1 MRSGNA
7 AVCAAGREGNY
18 IWSASR
24 MIFGGVEENI
34 PRPFGHRKR
43 RARSRREYRN
53 AESHERFEFDARP
66 RPRCGANTGAGTIV
80 STPGTLRRLGARCGK
95 WDKWRK
101 NRTQHPFAREQKV
114 VRRGRAGNARL
125 HRPHGPY
132 TRPTDRV
139 DKIRRR
145 AREIRDRTRWTRANI
160 DVACRA
166 RLPGFQGKN
175 RGECDRRV
183 GRRTG
188 VNLRASSPVWPVGS
202 STFARVLACR
212 LKGVSRRV
220 DWRAAVNRVFEARK
234 EVVFELWRRRVSKNQ
249 NSRQKVDRVAS
260 GVQSTV
266 VFLCLQKPKTEIHR
280 TVLSQSI
287 IRPIT

>member
-24 MIFGGVEENI
+24 MDIWGGGGKYPASFRTSETTRAVETRVSERGVARAI
-34 PRPFGHRKR
+34 RVQCATTTSMRGEHRR
-43 RARSRREYRN
+43 GDDRVN
-53 AESHERFEFDARP
+53 PGDAP
-66 RPRCGANTGAGTIV
+66 SPRCPLVAGN
-80 STPGTLRRLGARCGK
+80 GTKGGTK
-95 WDKWRK
+95 PKP
-101 NRTQHPFAREQKV
+101 QHPTPAAVPAQKV

-125 HRPHGPY
+125 HRPHGPC
-132 TRPTDRV
+132 TRPKDPV

-188 VNLRASSPVWPVGS
+188 VNIRASSPVWPVGS

-220 DWRAAVNRVFEARK
+220 DWRAAVNRVLEARK
-234 EVVFELWRRRVSKNQ
+234 EVAFELGREE
-249 NSRQKVDRVAS
+249 
-260 GVQSTV
+260 T
-266 VFLCLQKPKTEIHR
+266 
-280 TVLSQSI
+280 
-287 IRPIT
+287 

>member
-1 MRSGNA
+1 MLGATRNA
-7 AVCAAGREGNY
+7 AAGAHGPVDQRLV
-18 IWSASR
+18 R
-24 MIFGGVEENI
+24 GGRAQHHLRVVN
-34 PRPFGHRKR
+34 RPPFVDAVWKR
-43 RARSRREYRN
+43 RRLRRGKGGELYLVSVAYGYLGGWRKISRVLSDLGNDARGRDASIGTRSRTSDSSSMRD
-53 AESHERFEFDARP
+53 HDLDARRTPARGRSCQP
-66 RPRCGANTGAGTIV
+66 RGRSVASVPVGCW
-80 STPGTLRRLGARCGK
+80 K
-95 WDKWRK
+95 WEKK
-101 NRTQHPFAREQKV
+101 PQHPFAREKV

-125 HRPHGPY
+125 HRPHGPC
-132 TRPTDRV
+132 TRPKDPV

-220 DWRAAVNRVFEARK
+220 DWRAAVNRVLEARK
-234 EVVFELWRRRVSKNQ
+234 EVAFELGREE
-249 NSRQKVDRVAS
+249 
-260 GVQSTV
+260 T
-266 VFLCLQKPKTEIHR
+266 
-280 TVLSQSI
+280 
-287 IRPIT
+287 

>member
-1 MRSGNA
+1 
-7 AVCAAGREGNY
+7 
-18 IWSASR
+18 
-24 MIFGGVEENI
+24 MIFGGW
-34 PRPFGHRKR
+34 RKISR
-43 RARSRREYRN
+43 VLSDLGNDARGRDASIGTRSRTSDSSSMRDHDCDAGRTPARGRSCQPRGRSVASVPVAEY
-53 AESHERFEFDARP
+53 
-66 RPRCGANTGAGTIV
+66 GTNGCWKK
-80 STPGTLRRLGARCGK
+80 P
-95 WDKWRK
+95 
-101 NRTQHPFAREQKV
+101 QHPVPAQKV

-132 TRPTDRV
+132 TRLTDPV

-175 RGECDRRV
+175 RGECDGRV

-202 STFARVLACR
+202 STFARVVACR
-212 LKGVSRRV
+212 MKGVSRRV
-220 DWRAAVNRVFEARK
+220 DWRAAVNRVLEARK
-234 EVVFELWRRRVSKNQ
+234 EVAFELGGGDVESKTKIP
-249 NSRQKVDRVAS
+249 RELDRVAS

>member
-1 MRSGNA
+1 M
-7 AVCAAGREGNY
+7 CDHDLDAGRTPARGRSCQPRGRSVASVPVAGN
-18 IWSASR
+18 
-24 MIFGGVEENI
+24 
-34 PRPFGHRKR
+34 
-43 RARSRREYRN
+43 
-53 AESHERFEFDARP
+53 
-66 RPRCGANTGAGTIV
+66 GTNGEKTA
-80 STPGTLRRLGARCGK
+80 TPAV
-95 WDKWRK
+95 
-101 NRTQHPFAREQKV
+101 PAQKV

-132 TRPTDRV
+132 TRPTDRI
-139 DKIRRR
+139 DKIQRR

>member
-24 MIFGGVEENI
+24 MDIWGGGGGKYPASFRTSETTRAVETRVSERGVARAI
-34 PRPFGHRKR
+34 RVQCATTTSMRGEHRR
-43 RARSRREYRN
+43 GDDRVN
-53 AESHERFEFDARP
+53 PGDAP
-66 RPRCGANTGAGTIV
+66 SPRCPLLEIW
-80 STPGTLRRLGARCGK
+80 K

-101 NRTQHPFAREQKV
+101 NRNTRAVPAQKV

-132 TRPTDRV
+132 TRLTDPV

-175 RGECDRRV
+175 RGEC
-183 GRRTG
+183 GG
-188 VNLRASSPVWPVGS
+188 GLAGERA
-202 STFARVLACR
+202 
-212 LKGVSRRV
+212 
-220 DWRAAVNRVFEARK
+220 
-234 EVVFELWRRRVSKNQ
+234 
-249 NSRQKVDRVAS
+249 
-260 GVQSTV
+260 
-266 VFLCLQKPKTEIHR
+266 
-280 TVLSQSI
+280 
-287 IRPIT
+287 

>member
-1 MRSGNA
+1 MVSVAYDIWGGGGKYPASFRTSETTRAVETRVSERGIARAFRVRCATTTAMRG
-7 AVCAAGREGNY
+7 E
-18 IWSASR
+18 
-24 MIFGGVEENI
+24 
-34 PRPFGHRKR
+34 HRR
-43 RARSRREYRN
+43 GDDRVN
-53 AESHERFEFDARP
+53 PGDAP
-66 RPRCGANTGAGTIV
+66 SPRCPLLEIW
-80 STPGTLRRLGARCGK
+80 K

-101 NRTQHPFAREQKV
+101 NRNTRAVPAQKV

-132 TRPTDRV
+132 TRPMDRV

-175 RGECDRRV
+175 RGECDGRV

-212 LKGVSRRV
+212 MKGVSRRV
-220 DWRAAVNRVFEARK
+220 DWRAAVNRVLEARK
-234 EVVFELWRRRVSKNQ
+234 EVVLKLGDVESQNQ
-249 NSRQKVDRVAS
+249 NSRQK
-260 GVQSTV
+260 T
-266 VFLCLQKPKTEIHR
+266 
-280 TVLSQSI
+280 
-287 IRPIT
+287 

>member
-24 MIFGGVEENI
+24 MDIWGGEEENI
-34 PRPFGHRKR
+34 PRPFGLGNDARGR
-43 RARSRREYRN
+43 DASIGTRSRTSVSSSMRD
-53 AESHERFEFDARP
+53 HDLDAGRTPARGRSCQP
-66 RPRCGANTGAGTIV
+66 RGRSVASVPVGCW
-80 STPGTLRRLGARCGK
+80 K
-95 WDKWRK
+95 WEKK
-101 NRTQHPFAREQKV
+101 PQHPFAREKV

-125 HRPHGPY
+125 HRPHGPC
-132 TRPTDRV
+132 TRPKDPV

-175 RGECDRRV
+175 RGECDGRV

-220 DWRAAVNRVFEARK
+220 DWRAAVNRVLEARK
-234 EVVFELWRRRVSKNQ
+234 EVVLKLGDVESQNQ
-249 NSRQKVDRVAS
+249 NSRQK
-260 GVQSTV
+260 T
-266 VFLCLQKPKTEIHR
+266 
-280 TVLSQSI
+280 
-287 IRPIT
+287 

>member
-1 MRSGNA
+1 MDQRLVRGGRAQHHLRVVNRPPVVDA
-7 AVCAAGREGNY
+7 AWKRRCLRRGEGGELY
-18 IWSASR
+18 LVSVAYGYW
-24 MIFGGVEENI
+24 GGEEENI

-53 AESHERFEFDARP
+53 AKSHERFEFDARP
-66 RPRCGANTGAGTIV
+66 RSRCGANTGAGTIV
-80 STPGTLRRLGARCGK
+80 STPGTLRRLVPVANGNGTNGTK
-95 WDKWRK
+95 P
-101 NRTQHPFAREQKV
+101 QHPVPAQKV

-175 RGECDRRV
+175 RGEC
-183 GRRTG
+183 GG
-188 VNLRASSPVWPVGS
+188 GLAGERA
-202 STFARVLACR
+202 
-212 LKGVSRRV
+212 
-220 DWRAAVNRVFEARK
+220 
-234 EVVFELWRRRVSKNQ
+234 
-249 NSRQKVDRVAS
+249 
-260 GVQSTV
+260 
-266 VFLCLQKPKTEIHR
+266 
-280 TVLSQSI
+280 
-287 IRPIT
+287 

>member
-24 MIFGGVEENI
+24 MDIWGVEEENI
-34 PRPFGHRKR
+34 PRPFGPRKR

-53 AESHERFEFDARP
+53 AESHERFEFNARP

-80 STPGTLRRLGARCGK
+80 STPGTLRRLGARCQMEK
-95 WDKWRK
+95 KP
-101 NRTQHPFAREQKV
+101 QHPRLTTPVPAQKV

-125 HRPHGPY
+125 HRPHGPC
-132 TRPTDRV
+132 TRPKDPV

-175 RGECDRRV
+175 RGECDGRV

-202 STFARVLACR
+202 STFARVPACR

-220 DWRAAVNRVFEARK
+220 DWRAAVNRVLEARK
-234 EVVFELWRRRVSKNQ
+234 EVAFELGGGDVESKTKIP
-249 NSRQKVDRVAS
+249 RELDRVAS

>member
-1 MRSGNA
+1 VLGATGNA
-7 AVCAAGREGNY
+7 AAGAHGPVDQRLVRGGRAQHHLRVVYRPPFVDAVWKRRRLRRGEGGELDLVSVAY
-18 IWSASR
+18 DIW
-24 MIFGGVEENI
+24 GVEENI
-34 PRPFGHRKR
+34 PRPFGPRKR

-66 RPRCGANTGAGTIV
+66 RPRYGANTGAGTIV

-132 TRPTDRV
+132 TRLTDPV

-166 RLPGFQGKN
+166 RLPGFQGEN
-175 RGECDRRV
+175 RGEC
-183 GRRTG
+183 GG
-188 VNLRASSPVWPVGS
+188 GLAGERA
-202 STFARVLACR
+202 
-212 LKGVSRRV
+212 
-220 DWRAAVNRVFEARK
+220 
-234 EVVFELWRRRVSKNQ
+234 
-249 NSRQKVDRVAS
+249 
-260 GVQSTV
+260 
-266 VFLCLQKPKTEIHR
+266 
-280 TVLSQSI
+280 
-287 IRPIT
+287 

>member
-24 MIFGGVEENI
+24 MDIWGVEEENI
-34 PRPFGHRKR
+34 PRPFGLGNDARGR
-43 RARSRREYRN
+43 DASIGTRSRTSVSSSMRD
-53 AESHERFEFDARP
+53 HDLDAGRTPARGRSCQP
-66 RPRCGANTGAGTIV
+66 RGRSVASVPVGCW
-80 STPGTLRRLGARCGK
+80 K
-95 WDKWRK
+95 WDKRWDK
-101 NRTQHPFAREQKV
+101 TKTATPAAVPAQKV

-125 HRPHGPY
+125 HRPHGPC
-132 TRPTDRV
+132 TRPTDPV

-175 RGECDRRV
+175 RGECDGRV

-220 DWRAAVNRVFEARK
+220 DWRAAVNRVLEARK
-234 EVVFELWRRRVSKNQ
+234 EVAFELWRRRRRVKNQ
-249 NSRQKVDRVAS
+249 NSA
-260 GVQSTV
+260 GT
-266 VFLCLQKPKTEIHR
+266 
-280 TVLSQSI
+280 
-287 IRPIT
+287 

>member
-1 MRSGNA
+1 MVSVAYG
-7 AVCAAGREGNY
+7 Y
-18 IWSASR
+18 
-24 MIFGGVEENI
+24 FGGGGGKYPASFRASETTRAVE
-34 PRPFGHRKR
+34 KR
-43 RARSRREYRN
+43 VSERGVARAIRV
-53 AESHERFEFDARP
+53 
-66 RPRCGANTGAGTIV
+66 RCATTTA
-80 STPGTLRRLGARCGK
+80 
-95 WDKWRK
+95 K
-101 NRTQHPFAREQKV
+101 NRNTRVPRNRVPAQKV

-132 TRPTDRV
+132 TRPKDPV

-175 RGECDRRV
+175 RGECDSRV

-220 DWRAAVNRVFEARK
+220 DWRAAVNRVLEARK
-234 EVVFELWRRRVSKNQ
+234 EVAFELGGGDVESKTKIP
-249 NSRQKVDRVAS
+249 RELDRVAS

>member
-34 PRPFGHRKR
+34 PRPFGPRKR

-66 RPRCGANTGAGTIV
+66 RSRCGANTGAGTIV
-80 STPGTLRRLGARCGK
+80 STPGTLRRLGARCKDWK

-132 TRPTDRV
+132 TRLTDPV

-175 RGECDRRV
+175 RGEC
-183 GRRTG
+183 GG
-188 VNLRASSPVWPVGS
+188 GLAGERA
-202 STFARVLACR
+202 
-212 LKGVSRRV
+212 
-220 DWRAAVNRVFEARK
+220 
-234 EVVFELWRRRVSKNQ
+234 
-249 NSRQKVDRVAS
+249 
-260 GVQSTV
+260 
-266 VFLCLQKPKTEIHR
+266 
-280 TVLSQSI
+280 
-287 IRPIT
+287 